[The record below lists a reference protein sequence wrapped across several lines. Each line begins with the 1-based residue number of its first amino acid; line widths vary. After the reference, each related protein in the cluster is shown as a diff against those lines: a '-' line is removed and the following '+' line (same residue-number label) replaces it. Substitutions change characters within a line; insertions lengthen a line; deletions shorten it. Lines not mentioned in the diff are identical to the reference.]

1 MEEQQM
7 SQKAYATE
15 IPNLSDLKN
24 YIGKE
29 LGLSEWT
36 TISQNQIDTFART
49 TDDNQWIHVNP
60 ELAKKYSPYKKPIA
74 HGFLILSF
82 FRYVRKVILQYKHGT
97 QRNSHLR

>member
-29 LGLSEWT
+29 LGLSDWT
-36 TISQNQIDTFART
+36 TISQDQIDTFART
-49 TDDNQWIHVNP
+49 TDDNQLIHINP
-60 ELAKKYSPYKKPIA
+60 EMAEKHSPIKNQLLM
-74 HGFLILSF
+74 GF
-82 FRYVRKVILQYKHGT
+82 
-97 QRNSHLR
+97 